1 MSKADLRSQPDS
13 DPLAQAYDR
22 FGLKLFAY
30 LKAILRNADAA
41 EEVMQELFCKL
52 ARRGRRRAV
61 VGGLSDVERVEHY
74 LFRAAHNEAR
84 RWFRRNQLIRVET
97 IRMDLVEAKAPE
109 RTDSHQTK
117 IVNRALAALPTEQA
131 EVIHLKIYAG
141 MTFARIAHVLS
152 CSSNTVASRYR
163 YACEKLR
170 RGLKELEHER
180 E

>member
-1 MSKADLRSQPDS
+1 MVERKSLSKADLRSQPDS

-22 FGLKLFAY
+22 FGPKLFAY

-41 EEVMQELFCKL
+41 EEVLQELFCKL
-52 ARRGRRRAV
+52 ARRG
-61 VGGLSDVERVEHY
+61 GLSDIERVEHY

-109 RTDSHQTK
+109 RTDPHQTEA
-117 IVNRALAALPTEQA
+117 VNRALAALPTEQA
-131 EVIHLKIYAG
+131 EVIHLKVYAG
-141 MTFARIAHVLS
+141 MTFARIARVLS
-152 CSSNTVASRYR
+152 CSINTAASRYR

-170 RGLKELEHER
+170 RGLKELEHE
-180 E
+180 